1 MEINGKTKVLGVMG
15 CPIEHS
21 ISPVIHNNLAA
32 ELKDNLVYAP
42 FKVDEGKVQ
51 DAVKGAFALGIQGL
65 NVTVPHKS
73 AVIPFLC
80 DIDPLAK
87 RIGAVNTLVYTNEG
101 YKGYNTDMPGL
112 LRAMKHDG
120 AEVAGKDVIIL
131 GAGGVARAVAFLLAD
146 SKVNHIYV
154 LNRTIEKAKAIEE
167 EIKAYAGDI
176 ISAHELS
183 EYSSLYGDG
192 YVVIQAT
199 NVGMHPD
206 VDRAVLEDEEFY
218 KKVSFG
224 YDLVYNPA
232 ETKFMKLCKASGAE
246 AYNGLRMLLY
256 QGVIAYELYTGKS
269 VDDELSE
276 KIYHKMA
283 EAMGIK

>member
-21 ISPVIHNNLAA
+21 ISPVIHNNLAI
-32 ELKDNLVYAP
+32 ELKDNLVYVP
-42 FKVDEGKVQ
+42 FKVEEGKVE
-51 DAVKGAFALGIQGL
+51 DAVIGAFALGIQGL

-120 AEVAGKDVIIL
+120 ADVAGKDVIIL

-146 SKVNHIYV
+146 SKAKHIIV

-183 EYSSLYGDG
+183 DHSSLKGDG

-199 NVGMHPD
+199 NVGMYPD
-206 VDRAVLEDEEFY
+206 VDKAVVEDGDFY

-224 YDLVYNPA
+224 YDLVYNPT
-232 ETKFMKLCKASGAE
+232 ETKFMKLCKASGAK

-276 KIYHKMA
+276 EIYYKMA